1 MTDNKEEQKSDW
13 KERELGALWRREGK
27 QQNFLSGMIRI
38 GDPLGADSVK
48 EIKVV
53 VFTNKGKAKNER
65 APDFIVYEDRP
76 RDIPSDA
83 GGNSQGSHG
92 VRMRFQLDFNERR
105 VCDMGLVT
113 SSALPSRD
121 CCQRVNITQS
131 SIRHSG

>member
-1 MTDNKEEQKSDW
+1 MTNNKTPMTDNKEEQKSDW
-13 KERELGALWRREGK
+13 KQRELGALWRREGK

-76 RDIPSDA
+76 RED
-83 GGNSQGSHG
+83 
-92 VRMRFQLDFNERR
+92 VE
-105 VCDMGLVT
+105 
-113 SSALPSRD
+113 
-121 CCQRVNITQS
+121 ITATPAEAS
-131 SIRHSG
+131 EGAVESEDSEEVPVGF

>member
-1 MTDNKEEQKSDW
+1 MTDNKEEQKTDW

-53 VFTNKGKAKNER
+53 VFTNKGKSKNER

-76 RDIPSDA
+76 RED
-83 GGNSQGSHG
+83 
-92 VRMRFQLDFNERR
+92 
-105 VCDMGLVT
+105 
-113 SSALPSRD
+113 SA
-121 CCQRVNITQS
+121 QS
-131 SIRHSG
+131 STTADPSTPDATADEVPVGF